1 MFCLIFD
8 GYFKFTNIE
17 DWEANQ
23 YVIIANNMYHNKEK
37 P

>member
-1 MFCLIFD
+1 MD
-8 GYFKFTNIE
+8 TSSNIE

-23 YVIIANNMYHNKEK
+23 YVIIANNMYHNQEK